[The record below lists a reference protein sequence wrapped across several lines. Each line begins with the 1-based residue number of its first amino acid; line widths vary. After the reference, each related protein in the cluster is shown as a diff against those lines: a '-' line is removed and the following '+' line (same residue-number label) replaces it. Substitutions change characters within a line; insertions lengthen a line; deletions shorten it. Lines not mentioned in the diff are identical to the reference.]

1 MGDNGRDMSKKNKTK
16 DSAGG
21 SGEGN
26 KTIALNRSARH
37 EYHLES
43 RYEAGIALQGWELKS
58 IRAGRM
64 NMGDAYAVV
73 KRGEIFLFGA
83 QITPL
88 SQASTHVVADDRRT
102 RKLLLH
108 RHEID
113 KLVGKV
119 ERDGYTLI
127 PTAAYWKGNKVK
139 LELALAKGKQAHD
152 KRQASKD
159 RDWERDKQR
168 VMRRH
173 NKNA

>member
-1 MGDNGRDMSKKNKTK
+1 MSKNSSAKNSGTGKK
-16 DSAGG
+16 DAK
-21 SGEGN
+21 EVN

-37 EYHLES
+37 DYHLES

-64 NMGDAYAVV
+64 NMGDAYAIV
-73 KRGEIFLFGA
+73 KGGEIFLFGS

-102 RKLLLH
+102 RKLLMH

-113 KLVGKV
+113 KLVGYV
-119 ERDGYTLI
+119 EREGYTLI
-127 PTAAYWKGNKVK
+127 PTAVYWKGNKVK
-139 LELALAKGKQAHD
+139 LELALAKGKQDHD

-159 RDWERDKQR
+159 RDWQRDKQR
-168 VMRRH
+168 VMRGH

>member
-1 MGDNGRDMSKKNKTK
+1 MSKKNGQKN
-16 DSAGG
+16 SG
-21 SGEGN
+21 SGGDGQA

-37 EYHLES
+37 DYHLES

-73 KRGEIFLFGA
+73 KAGEIFLFGA

-102 RKLLLH
+102 RKLLMH

-159 RDWERDKQR
+159 RDWEREKQR
-168 VMRRH
+168 TMRRH

>member
-1 MGDNGRDMSKKNKTK
+1 MSKNNAKNT
-16 DSAGG
+16 G
-21 SGEGN
+21 SGKDKAGAP

-37 EYHLES
+37 DYHLED
-43 RYEAGIALQGWELKS
+43 RFEAGIALQGWELKS

-139 LELALAKGKQAHD
+139 LELALAKGKQAQD
-152 KRQASKD
+152 KRATMKD
-159 RDWERDKQR
+159 RDWKRDKAR
-168 VMRRH
+168 LLRDRG
-173 NKNA
+173 

>member
-1 MGDNGRDMSKKNKTK
+1 MSKKNDGKN
-16 DSAGG
+16 SG
-21 SGEGN
+21 SGGDGKAVN

-37 EYHLES
+37 DYHLES

-64 NMGDAYAVV
+64 NMGDAYALV
-73 KRGEIFLFGA
+73 KGGEIFLFGA

-102 RKLLLH
+102 RKLLMH

-127 PTAAYWKGNKVK
+127 PTAVYWKGNKVK

-159 RDWERDKQR
+159 RDWEREKQR
-168 VMRRH
+168 TMRRH